1 MNVPIPPGPPFFR
14 FSDPEESKR
23 ALIAAGFSDPV
34 VGHVKQV
41 WRLPSS
47 NALFEIFFN
56 ASVRNA
62 ALLRAQEPEV
72 LAAIR
77 NEIQQGV
84 EKYRNDLPM
93 SSVLASALR

>member
-34 VGHVKQV
+34 IGHVKQV

-62 ALLRAQEPEV
+62 ALLRAQKAEV

-77 NEIQQGV
+77 NEIQQSV